1 MKRAFLGDHLLEDL
15 HGEVRLMTDDDL
27 RAAGERELGIGALEG
42 VSVGATLDL
51 RIMMTESLGDTS
63 KSLSNFFLRL
73 VGVLGFD
80 AIEEAANC

>member
-1 MKRAFLGDHLLEDL
+1 
-15 HGEVRLMTDDDL
+15 MTDDDL
-27 RAAGERELGIGALEG
+27 RAAGGRELGIGGAPEG

-63 KSLSNFFLRL
+63 ESLSNFFLRL

-80 AIEEAANC
+80 ATEDGFVAANC